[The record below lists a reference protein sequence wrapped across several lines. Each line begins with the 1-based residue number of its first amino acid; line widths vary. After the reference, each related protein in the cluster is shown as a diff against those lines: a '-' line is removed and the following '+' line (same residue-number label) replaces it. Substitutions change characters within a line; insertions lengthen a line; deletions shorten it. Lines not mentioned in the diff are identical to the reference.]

1 MKKTALVAALAFV
14 SLGLAGCGPKAEEAA
29 ETATEAAAEASDA
42 AATASDAAAT
52 ASDAA
57 TEAADASTDGQGSGV
72 TRPPAP

>member
-1 MKKTALVAALAFV
+1 MKKTALVAALALA
-14 SLGLAGCGPKAEEAA
+14 SLGLAGCQNKAEEAA

-57 TEAADASTDGQGSGV
+57 VEAADAATDGQGSGV